1 MNTLLIIGLALCGV
15 GALLWIVCTA
25 MIAHYDQKLEAL
37 DRKLRKDDKWRNEQ
51 KREKTGS
58 QVSLDD

>member
-37 DRKLRKDDKWRNEQ
+37 DIKLRKDDKWRNKQ
-51 KREKTGS
+51 SR
-58 QVSLDD
+58 QQIPFQDNQ

>member
-1 MNTLLIIGLALCGV
+1 MNTLMIIGLVICGA

-37 DRKLRKDDKWRNEQ
+37 DRKLRKDDIWRTGQRKEQ
-51 KREKTGS
+51 IPF
-58 QVSLDD
+58 QDNQ